1 MLDPVDLAKAYERN
15 TRILELHAEGLTHED
30 SLAQTDFNI
39 NCMNWTVGHIV
50 WYRDV
55 LLEFLGEA
63 DRTIPA
69 DRAERYAQ
77 ESEPILE
84 DGPDVIPF
92 AELLG
97 FARQS
102 QERLAAVLA
111 DMTLDDL
118 AQERTQGDRTRKVS
132 SVIHF
137 NYFHDTYHAGQTEI
151 LRQVAGAND
160 KTI

>member
-1 MLDPVDLAKAYERN
+1 MLEPADLVKAYERN
-15 TRILELHAEGLTHED
+15 TRILELHAEGLSHED
-30 SLAQTDFNI
+30 SLAQTEFNI

-55 LLEFLGEA
+55 LLEFLGES

-69 DRAERYAQ
+69 DRAKRYAQ
-77 ESEPILE
+77 ESEPIIE
-84 DGPDVIPF
+84 DGPDVIAF
-92 AELLG
+92 ADLLG

-102 QERLAAVLA
+102 QEHITRVLGA
-111 DMTLDDL
+111 MTADDL
-118 AQERTQGDRTRKVS
+118 AQERTEGDRTRKLS
-132 SVIHF
+132 SVVHF

>member
-1 MLDPVDLAKAYERN
+1 MLEPQELIQAYERN
-15 TRILELHAEGLTHED
+15 TRIVETHGAGLSHEE

-55 LLEFLGEA
+55 LLEYLGQSE
-63 DRTIPA
+63 RTIPA
-69 DRAERYAQ
+69 ERAERYAQ
-77 ESEPILE
+77 ESAPILA

-97 FARQS
+97 FARVS
-102 QERLAAVLA
+102 QDRLAKVLG
-111 DMTLDDL
+111 DMTAKDF
-118 AQERTQGDRTRKVS
+118 AAERTEGDRTRKVA
-132 SVIHF
+132 SVVHF

-151 LRQVAGAND
+151 LRQVAGAGD
-160 KTI
+160 KVS